1 MCLTSSQWTLR
12 RYTSGSIAYSTSASP
27 VITLWQHYLKQLSDS
42 PIFLSS
48 LLLFNFF
55 TFLDL
60 NLYTFPTFIQG
71 LFSFTTRSSG
81 KRLKRF
87 AMLFVCSRK
96 VVMVLYQVWKVVLKL
111 DPDHSDARVSL
122 KKGQR
127 FIYYRYILL
136 FYSMLYL

>member
-1 MCLTSSQWTLR
+1 MSSLWTSR
-12 RYTSGSIAYSTSASP
+12 RYTSGSIASSTSASP

-87 AMLFVCSRK
+87 PTLFVFSQK
-96 VVMVLYQVWKVVLKL
+96 EVMAKIFDQVWKVVLKL